1 MENKLCMLFRKAG
14 SALAMT
20 AMAMS
25 AHAIKFNVVDLGNT
39 SSVTAL
45 NNKGQAVGATGPMS
59 SRVAALWDTKG
70 TKTDLGT
77 INGQIANGV
86 TSINDQGSALAYW
99 LESVVYGH
107 YQTYVTHPL
116 LWSAATGLQEPPSGV
131 PVISANRINNAG
143 QLIGTSVDSVTS
155 STRPFVWTPDVGTT
169 FLRPDAD
176 LGINPASADFN
187 NKGEV
192 VGVSATSSTSPLRT
206 GFFWSAQAGYK
217 LIKSSD
223 KTFNEITL
231 NTIND
236 VGQAVGYIE
245 DFAGGRIKPII
256 WTASKGVKV
265 IPLWS
270 YSARINPLSIN
281 NKGAIVGIKSPT
293 AQTILAFYWS
303 PLTGLKELNAL
314 LVKPK
319 STDVINVVSP
329 VAINDLGQIA
339 ANGTI
344 NGEAHAMLL
353 IPAP

>member
-1 MENKLCMLFRKAG
+1 MKNKLCTLFYKVAP
-14 SALAMT
+14 ALAMT
-20 AMAMS
+20 AIATS
-25 AHAIKFNVVDLGNT
+25 AHALKFNVVDLGNT

-45 NNKGQAVGATGPMS
+45 NNKGQAVGATGPVS
-59 SRVAALWDTKG
+59 SRVAALWDAKG
-70 TKTDLGT
+70 SKTDLGSL
-77 INGQIANGV
+77 NGQIANGV
-86 TSINDQGSALAYW
+86 NSINDQGSALAYW

-107 YQTYVTHPL
+107 YQTYVVHPL
-116 LWSAATGLQEPPSGV
+116 LWSAAAGLQEPPSDV
-131 PVISANRINNAG
+131 PVVSANRINNAG
-143 QLIGTSVDSVTS
+143 QLIGTSTDSVTS

-169 FLRPDAD
+169 FLRPALDM
-176 LGINPASADFN
+176 GINPATADFN

-192 VGVSATSSTSPLRT
+192 IGVSATSATSPLRT
-206 GFFWSAQAGYK
+206 GFFWSAQTGYK

-245 DFAGGRIKPII
+245 DFAGGRVKPVI

-281 NKGAIVGIKSPT
+281 NKGAIVGIKTPT
-293 AQTILAFYWS
+293 AQTSRAFYWS
-303 PLTGLKELNAL
+303 PLAGLQELNSL

-319 STDVINVVSP
+319 STDVINVLSP

-344 NGEAHAMLL
+344 NGESHAMLL